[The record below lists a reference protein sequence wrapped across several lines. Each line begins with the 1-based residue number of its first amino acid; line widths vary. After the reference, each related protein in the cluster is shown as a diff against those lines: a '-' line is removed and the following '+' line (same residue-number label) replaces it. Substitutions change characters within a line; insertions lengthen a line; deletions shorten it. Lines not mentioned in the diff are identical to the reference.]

1 MMFSKTGWLLGA
13 ALALATLSPLAAA
26 QTKVDRVIAADVS
39 GTVSITNVAGAIA
52 VNGWDRAE
60 VRATGTLGKGVERLD
75 FTRQGSRVVIK
86 VILKRGNLPKG
97 DGTATLQISLPRA
110 SRLEVSS
117 VSADVTADGISG
129 TQKISTVS
137 GDLVAEIGKGGAEL
151 QSVSGD
157 AKLRGGA
164 EGAKLRASTVS
175 GDLMLRDGAGD
186 IEIQTVSGDINA
198 QLRQMRSGRVRTTS
212 GDLELEAALPSTAT
226 LDVETVSGD
235 VEITARAAG
244 GMSIDAQSF
253 SGEISTCFGRE
264 GEPTSK
270 YGPGKRL
277 SMQTVEGGANL
288 RIKTLSGDVSVC
300 DR

>member
-1 MMFSKTGWLLGA
+1 MFSKTGWWLAASL
-13 ALALATLSPLAAA
+13 ALALGSPWAAA
-26 QTKVDRVIAADVS
+26 QTKVDRVIAADAS
-39 GTVSITNVAGAIA
+39 GTVSITNVAGLLT
-52 VNGWDRAE
+52 VTGWDRAE

-97 DGTATLQISLPRA
+97 DGSATLQVRVPHA
-110 SRLEVSS
+110 SRVEVSA
-117 VSADVTADGISG
+117 VSADVTTAGVSG
-129 TQKISTVS
+129 VQKINTVS
-137 GDLVAEIGKGGAEL
+137 GDLVAELGKGGAEL

-164 EGAKLRASTVS
+164 EGAKLRVSTVS
-175 GDLMLRDGAGD
+175 GDLLLREGAGD
-186 IEIQTVSGDINA
+186 IELQTVSGDINA
-198 QLRQMRSGRVRTTS
+198 QLREMRSGRVRTTS
-212 GDLELEAALPSTAT
+212 GDLELEAQMPGSAT
-226 LDVETVSGD
+226 LEAETVSGD
-235 VEITARAAG
+235 VEIVARAPAG
-244 GMSIDAQSF
+244 LSIDAQSF

-277 SMQTVEGGANL
+277 SMQTVEGGASL

>member
-1 MMFSKTGWLLGA
+1 MFSKTGWWLAASL
-13 ALALATLSPLAAA
+13 ALALGSPWAAA
-26 QTKVDRVIAADVS
+26 QTKVDRVIGADAG
-39 GTVSITNVAGAIA
+39 GTVSITNVAGLLT
-52 VNGWDRAE
+52 VTGWDRAE

-97 DGTATLQISLPRA
+97 EGSATLQVSLPRA
-110 SRLEVSS
+110 SRLEVSA
-117 VSADVTADGISG
+117 VSADVTVASVSG
-129 TQKISTVS
+129 AQKISTVS
-137 GDLVAEIGKGGAEL
+137 GDLVAELGKGGAEL

-157 AKLRGGA
+157 LRLRGGA

-175 GDLMLRDGAGD
+175 GDLNLRDGAGD
-186 IEIQTVSGDINA
+186 IEVQTVSGDIDA

-212 GDLELEAALPSTAT
+212 GDLELEAELPTTAT
-226 LDVETVSGD
+226 LDAETVSGD
-235 VEITARAAG
+235 VQIIARAAG
-244 GMSIDAQSF
+244 GVSIDAQSF

-277 SMQTVEGGANL
+277 NMQTVEGGANL

>member
-1 MMFSKTGWLLGA
+1 MFSKTEWMLGA
-13 ALALATLSPLAAA
+13 GLALATLSPFAVA
-26 QTKVDRVIAADVS
+26 QTKVDRVIAAEPT
-39 GTVSITNVAGAIA
+39 GTVSITNVAGLIA
-52 VNGWDRAE
+52 VTGWDRAE

-75 FTRQGSRVVIK
+75 FTRQGGRVVIK

-97 DGTATLQISLPRA
+97 DGTASLRISLPRA
-110 SRLEVSS
+110 SRLEVSA
-117 VSADVTADGISG
+117 VSGDVTSDGILG
-129 TQKISTVS
+129 MQKINTVS
-137 GDLVAEIGKGGAEL
+137 GDLVAELGKGGAEL

-164 EGAKLRASTVS
+164 EGAKLRVSTVS
-175 GDLMLRDGAGD
+175 GDVILRDGAGD
-186 IEIQTVSGDINA
+186 IELQSVSGDINA

-212 GDLELEAALPSTAT
+212 GDLELEAVLPSMAT
-226 LDVETVSGD
+226 LEAETVSGD
-235 VEITARAAG
+235 VEIVARAPG
-244 GMSIDAQSF
+244 GVSIDAQSF
-253 SGEISTCFGRE
+253 SGEIRTCFGRQ

-277 SMQTVEGGANL
+277 SLQTVEGSANL